1 MSLPEPIVTIAAD
14 GPDLDPATFGAKAA
28 GLQQLLRLGM
38 PVPPA
43 VVVPISSAA
52 AIAEEPEAHH
62 EAIAEAV
69 SRVSAGTS
77 RLAVRAGAAYR
88 IPGAFASMLDVLP
101 EVVGP
106 AITAV
111 VESTKGL
118 RVQTIARSIGFDL
131 VPRTAVVIQRQVDAT
146 ADARSGA
153 GVATSCHPVTG
164 QAIPAG
170 SFVWQVKGDAVMS
183 ATTPVIALSAMATR
197 APEAHGQL
205 LRDLTRL
212 TRELGEPVE
221 VEFTVEAGQISY
233 LDLRTFVVD
242 PQPTALPPG
251 SLVIAEGQPT
261 GPGLGRGQVH
271 TDVDAALDA
280 IDAGDDVVLA
290 LEMSTPAEVTAMV
303 RSAAVLTVLGGRE
316 SHAAVIT
323 RGEGIP
329 SVLAVQGLQIGD
341 GYVLLGERRF
351 AVGDELLVDGTTG
364 RIAQPPVAD

>member
-1 MSLPEPIVTIAAD
+1 MAIEAD
-14 GPDLDPATFGAKAA
+14 GPDLDPATYGAKAA
-28 GLQQLLRLGM
+28 GLQQLLRFGL

-52 AIAEEPEAHH
+52 EIAEHPQKHTTALR
-62 EAIAEAV
+62 AAMSSV
-69 SRVSAGTS
+69 VGGND

-101 EVVGP
+101 EVVGA

-111 VESTKGL
+111 VESSKGL
-118 RVQTIARSIGFDL
+118 RVQTIARGLGFDL
-131 VPRTAVVIQRQVDAT
+131 VPRTAVIIQRQVDAT

-153 GVATSCHPVTG
+153 GVAASRHPVTG
-164 QAIPAG
+164 QARATG

-183 ATTPVIALSAMATR
+183 ATTPVIALAAMTER
-197 APEAHGQL
+197 APEAHAQL

-212 TRELGEPVE
+212 SREVGQPVE
-221 VEFTVEAGQISY
+221 VEFTVEAGELWY
-233 LDLRTFVVD
+233 LDLRTFEID
-242 PQPTALPPG
+242 PEPAALPPG
-251 SLVIAEGQPT
+251 SLVIAEGQPA
-261 GPGLGRGQVH
+261 GRGLGRGTIH

-280 IDAGDDVVLA
+280 VDAGDDVVLV
-290 LEMSTPAEVTAMV
+290 LEMSTPADVTAMV

-341 GYVLLGERRF
+341 GYIMLGERRF
-351 AVGDELLVDGTTG
+351 DVGAELMVDGTTG
-364 RIAQPPVAD
+364 RIARPPGDD